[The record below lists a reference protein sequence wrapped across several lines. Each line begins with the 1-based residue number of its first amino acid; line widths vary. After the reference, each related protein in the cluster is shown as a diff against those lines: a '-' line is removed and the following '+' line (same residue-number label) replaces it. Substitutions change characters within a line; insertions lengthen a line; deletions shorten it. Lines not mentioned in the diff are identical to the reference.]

1 MPGPT
6 TRRKIYWS
14 CQFAGWGL
22 YAILNALLLNAYMQL
37 SLLANIGKLTYGLL
51 GIAVTHLLR
60 AYIRRSALLARPWPE
75 ILVRV
80 AVMIPLGAISLT
92 LLIFL
97 DWWLWTGISMANPK
111 VSLSSLAASLV
122 FNMSFLISLWLVI
135 YIAAHIVWRSIS
147 LRDAQLRAL
156 QAQINPH
163 FLFNS
168 LNSLRALI
176 LENPTAAQDAV
187 TRLSQLMRYYL
198 TQSRR
203 PTVPLGEEIEAVRD
217 YLAIEKI
224 RFEERLDIHW
234 QIDSGIDSFEVP
246 PMCLQTLVENALKH
260 GIANCPA
267 GGAIQISV
275 VKVPTGLTL
284 TVTNPG
290 TLTSTTANSTGTGL
304 SNIRERLQ
312 LLRGPRAK
320 LKLTESCNQVTA
332 VIELPTA

>member
-6 TRRKIYWS
+6 TRRKIYWI
-14 CQFAGWGL
+14 CQLAGWGL

-37 SLLANIGKLTYGLL
+37 PLIANIGMLTYGLL

-60 AYIRRSALLARPWPE
+60 AYIRRSALLAKPWPQ
-75 ILVRV
+75 ILARV

-92 LLIFL
+92 LLIFI
-97 DWWLWTGISMANPK
+97 DWWLWNGKSMANPK
-111 VSLSSLAASLV
+111 VSLSSLAASIV

-135 YIAAHIVWRSIS
+135 YIAVHIVWRSIS
-147 LRDAQLRAL
+147 LRDAQLSAL

-176 LENPTAAQDAV
+176 LENPAAAQDAV
-187 TRLSQLMRYYL
+187 TRLSQLMRYSL

-224 RFEERLDIHW
+224 RFEERLEIHW
-234 QIDSGIDSFEVP
+234 QIDPGLDSIEVP

-260 GIANCPA
+260 GIANLPA
-267 GGAIQISV
+267 GGAIQIKAANSA
-275 VKVPTGLTL
+275 TGLTIE
-284 TVTNPG
+284 VTNPG
-290 TLTSTTANSTGTGL
+290 SLTPTTANSTGTGL
-304 SNIRERLQ
+304 NNIRERLQ
-312 LLRGPRAK
+312 LLRGPTAK
-320 LKLTESCNQVTA
+320 FHLTEKNGQVA
-332 VIELPTA
+332 AIIELPTA